1 MKDPRGGSVRQRIG
15 DFDWRAIATEL
26 DATGYARLPGLLTAD
41 ECASLRHLH
50 ADRTRFRSFV
60 DLAAHRYGD
69 RGDYRY
75 FARPLPTLVQSLRTH
90 LYARLAPIANAWQKT
105 LGRESRF
112 PRGLGPFVARC
123 HANGQQRP
131 TPLLLRYDPGGYNCL
146 HQDVYGEVAFPL
158 QVAVLLS
165 DPHDEFSGGAFLL
178 TEQRPRMQSRGE
190 AIALER
196 GEGLIFPN
204 RERPVAGRRG
214 HSAARVRHG
223 VSRVQSGE
231 RFTLGIIFHDA
242 R

>member
-1 MKDPRGGSVRQRIG
+1 MKDSGSEVLRRRIG
-15 DFDWRAIATEL
+15 AFDWRSIARDL
-26 DATGYARLPGLLTAD
+26 DAMGHARMPGLLDAE
-41 ECASLRHLH
+41 ECDFLRHLYRER
-50 ADRTRFRSFV
+50 ARFRSFV
-60 DLAAHRYGD
+60 DLAGHRYGD

-75 FARPLPTLVQSLRTH
+75 FARPLPALVQTLRTH
-90 LYARLAPIANAWQKT
+90 LYARLAPIANAWQKA

-131 TPLLLRYDPGGYNCL
+131 TALLLRYDPGGYNCL

-165 DPHDEFSGGAFLL
+165 DPHDEFSGGDFLL

-204 RERPVAGRRG
+204 RERPVEGRRG

-223 VSRVQSGE
+223 VSRVESGE